1 MKNKDFRDI
10 NGKKIEEG
18 DIVKF
23 RSYMDEPYRTGIIV
37 WDVYTYTI
45 KDEYDNYVDGS
56 TEINKL
62 LRFSNKNL
70 EVIGRKE

>member
-1 MKNKDFRDI
+1 MKDTDLIDI
-10 NGKKIEEG
+10 NGKKIKEG

-45 KDEYDNYVDGS
+45 KDEHDNYVDELS
-56 TEINKL
+56 VINKL
-62 LRFSNKNL
+62 LRYSNKNL
-70 EVIGRKE
+70 EIVVGI